1 MRQQVNGAKIS
12 PSERVKNPFVSA
24 MINRKKKKIVRAL
37 QNDIVF
43 MFYFIFYSLD
53 NEKKNVISRET
64 HHFTSWR
71 RCCFDF
77 GFFSL
82 DLSVYSKIILAF

>member
-53 NEKKNVISRET
+53 NEKKMLFQGKHTISL
-64 HHFTSWR
+64 HG
-71 RCCFDF
+71 DDVV
-77 GFFSL
+77 L
-82 DLSVYSKIILAF
+82 ILVFLASILF

>member
-53 NEKKNVISRET
+53 NEKKKCYFKGNTPFHFMET
-64 HHFTSWR
+64 TLF
-71 RCCFDF
+71 
-77 GFFSL
+77 
-82 DLSVYSKIILAF
+82 